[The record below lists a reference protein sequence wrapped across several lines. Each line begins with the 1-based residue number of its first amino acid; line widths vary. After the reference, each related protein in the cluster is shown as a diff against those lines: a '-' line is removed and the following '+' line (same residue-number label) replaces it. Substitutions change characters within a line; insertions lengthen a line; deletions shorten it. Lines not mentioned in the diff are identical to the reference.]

1 MKFKYW
7 RLWLRS
13 KPWTLQWFIYI
24 LLLRPFA
31 ETLFFLK
38 ETSPLLSPLYWI
50 GVITPVL
57 ALMAISRYKRNKS
70 DIDKTFNFLTLLIIP
85 SAFMTLPG
93 SENLFQFLNLFIKL
107 TYVVYIYYFLRIF
120 VQNRTDFLGILTT
133 ILYASIFPLV
143 NLVYEVFVSPVSA
156 NPDRMEG
163 LFADVINYSSY
174 LLFSVIIIVY
184 FYFQRR
190 KSHMMIQFKPAF
202 ILFYFGIVLMGMWQI
217 KHLISIAVFFMV
229 VGLFLFHD
237 MRRRSIQILLYL
249 VVTLVVVLMYG
260 DAFYEEVIN
269 PRMEKEIEVI
279 QGERETSQAFHGR
292 MWRWQWLWGNYERSS
307 FLAKM
312 IGYPYDQTYS
322 KHMVGITPHN
332 DFLRMF
338 FFVGIIG
345 FITYLVFLVR
355 ITRRVKYL
363 NKSDRFVS
371 IALLSSLV
379 LYSITTVPTFYV
391 GFVNMYATLF
401 AFLALP
407 RQVLLKYRND

>member
-1 MKFKYW
+1 
-7 RLWLRS
+7 
-13 KPWTLQWFIYI
+13 
-24 LLLRPFA
+24 
-31 ETLFFLK
+31 
-38 ETSPLLSPLYWI
+38 
-50 GVITPVL
+50 
-57 ALMAISRYKRNKS
+57 
-70 DIDKTFNFLTLLIIP
+70 
-85 SAFMTLPG
+85 
-93 SENLFQFLNLFIKL
+93 
-107 TYVVYIYYFLRIF
+107 
-120 VQNRTDFLGILTT
+120 
-133 ILYASIFPLV
+133 
-143 NLVYEVFVSPVSA
+143 
-156 NPDRMEG
+156 
-163 LFADVINYSSY
+163 
-174 LLFSVIIIVY
+174 
-184 FYFQRR
+184 
-190 KSHMMIQFKPAF
+190 
-202 ILFYFGIVLMGMWQI
+202 
-217 KHLISIAVFFMV
+217 MV

-237 MRRRSIQILLYL
+237 MRRRSIQIMLYL
-249 VVTLVVVLMYG
+249 VVTLVVVFMYG

-312 IGYPYDQTYS
+312 IGYPYDQEYS